1 MKVWLKAPKW
11 LVPGPRII
19 GVRPW
24 LCVALGLSVL
34 INLVL
39 PVANIVVYPGVA
51 RAAESA
57 AENAAA
63 SAGTINLNNAPTP
76 GGLEALAIS
85 SLAGNAGKKSILSE
99 WPEEFGPPR
108 DITRASRWPGYK
120 AVIGPDSNI
129 WCVTLDG
136 LAAGQGDIVLTRITD
151 DMKVLDSHKITS
163 IEGDIVNFDVAAGD
177 DEVILAWAEKR
188 GDDFYI
194 LIREIRWLSKGG
206 EKPGESSDAAVSV
219 SSMDTRQFL
228 IIKSVAADIAVSISD
243 GRLFVGWVDQEQG
256 RPGVF
261 VSELPVGML
270 EQLPID
276 SLGQPPEEP
285 ENGLEAA
292 PVPANGVSHRSE
304 FPDRIRLS
312 DPAVSAS
319 SLKLASAPG
328 GVWVVWV
335 QTGQIVNQVMVRAYV
350 NGSPGPELKI
360 MDTTATEAR
369 GISLL
374 VSDDGTCHLVF
385 TQGRIF
391 RGGVGRPVVVYGT
404 IKSDGHWIAEPVS
417 ITQGEGHVVAPSA
430 SFDGEGLQVVWSD
443 NRDGKF
449 QVHHASI
456 QLSTDVPQPASAG
469 AATLSSK
476 ECMYPQ
482 IFVFQNGAIGILYQV
497 YLSDGDMLLQGVSST
512 DPREPGWAY
521 YLGLDLEKPVQD
533 GCFRLVN
540 GLVAALVVTL
550 LAIPSLAAA
559 VALTALAD
567 RLKVFSETT
576 TGTLLRFLYLF
587 GVIFLLKQPG
597 VWFYL
602 FAPVLPGWI
611 KWLSFALASAATIN
625 LCLQSRLN
633 FRDILFTA
641 LAGALFVFF
650 DSSFC
655 IIVKGVGFF

>member
-1 MKVWLKAPKW
+1 MKVWLKAPKR
-11 LVPGPRII
+11 LIPGSRII
-19 GVRPW
+19 DVCPW
-24 LCVALGLSVL
+24 LCVALGLSVF
-34 INLVL
+34 INMVL
-39 PVANIVVYPGVA
+39 PVANIVIYPGVA
-51 RAAESA
+51 RAAETA
-57 AENAAA
+57 AENAAE
-63 SAGTINLNNAPTP
+63 SAGTINTNDTPAP
-76 GGLEALAIS
+76 GKIESLAIS
-85 SLAGNAGKKSILSE
+85 SLAGNTGKKSILPE
-99 WPEEFGPPR
+99 WPEEFGPPH

-120 AVIGPDSNI
+120 AVMGPDSNI

-136 LAAGQGDIVLTRITD
+136 LVAGQGDFVLTRITHE
-151 DMKVLDSHKITS
+151 MNVLDSHKITS
-163 IEGDIVNFDVAAGD
+163 LEGDIVNFDVAAGD

-194 LIREIRWLSKGG
+194 LIKEIRCLSEGVEELGKG
-206 EKPGESSDAAVSV
+206 SNIADCVSLL
-219 SSMDTRQFL
+219 DTRQFL

-243 GRLFVGWVDQEQG
+243 GRCFIGWVDQEEG

-270 EQLPID
+270 DQLPVD
-276 SLGQPPEEP
+276 GLAQPAQGP
-285 ENGLEAA
+285 ENGQAA
-292 PVPANGVSHRSE
+292 ASVPVNGVSHVRE
-304 FPDRIRLS
+304 FSDRIRLS
-312 DPAVSAS
+312 NPAVSVG
-319 SLKLASAPG
+319 SLKLAPAPG

-350 NGSPGPELKI
+350 DGSTGTELKI

-385 TQGRIF
+385 TQGRIS

-404 IKSDGHWIAEPVS
+404 LKSDGYWIAEPIS
-417 ITQGEGHVVAPSA
+417 ITHGEGHVVAPSA
-430 SFDGEGLQVVWSD
+430 AFGGEGLEVAWSD

-449 QVHHASI
+449 QVHHASVQI
-456 QLSTDVPQPASAG
+456 SSNVPRLVSAG

-497 YLSDGDMLLQGVSST
+497 YLSEGDMLLQGVSAT

-521 YLGLDLEKPVQD
+521 YLGLDLERPVQD
-533 GCFRLVN
+533 GFFRLVN
-540 GLVAALVVTL
+540 GLAAALVVTL

-559 VALTALAD
+559 VAMTAFAD
-567 RLKVFSETT
+567 RLKVFSETW
-576 TGTLLRFLYLF
+576 TGTLLRFLCLF
-587 GVIFLLKQPG
+587 GAIFLLKQPG

-611 KWLSFALASAATIN
+611 GWLSFALASAATIS
-625 LCLQSRLN
+625 LCLQSRPN

-650 DSSFC
+650 DSMFS
-655 IIVKGVGFF
+655 IIVKGVGLF

>member
-1 MKVWLKAPKW
+1 MKVWLKAPKR
-11 LVPGPRII
+11 LIPGPRII

-24 LCVALGLSVL
+24 LCVALGMSVF

-39 PVANIVVYPGVA
+39 PVANIVFYPGVA
-51 RAAESA
+51 WAAETA

-63 SAGTINLNNAPTP
+63 SAGTINLNNAPAP

-85 SLAGNAGKKSILSE
+85 SLAGNTGKKSILPN

-108 DITRASRWPGYK
+108 DIARASRWPGYK
-120 AVIGPDSNI
+120 AVMGPDSNI
-129 WCVTLDG
+129 WCITLDG
-136 LAAGQGDIVLTRITD
+136 VGAGQGDFVLTRITSE
-151 DMKVLDSHKITS
+151 MNVFDSHKITS
-163 IEGDIVNFDVAAGD
+163 VEGNIVNFDVAAGD

-188 GDDFYI
+188 GDDFHI
-194 LIREIRWLSKGG
+194 LIKEIGWLSEGG
-206 EKPGESSDAAVSV
+206 EKPGESSNTADSV
-219 SSMDTRQFL
+219 SSMGTRQFL

-243 GRLFVGWVDQEQG
+243 GRLFVGWVDQEEG

-270 EQLPID
+270 EQLPVD
-276 SLGQPPEEP
+276 GLGQPSQEP
-285 ENGLEAA
+285 ENGPEAS
-292 PVPANGVSHRSE
+292 PVPANGVSYKRE
-304 FPDRIRLS
+304 FPGRIRFS
-312 DPAVSAS
+312 NPAVSVS
-319 SLKLASAPG
+319 SLKLAPAPG

-335 QTGQIVNQVMVRAYV
+335 QTGQVVNQVMVRAYV
-350 NGSPGPELKI
+350 HGSTGPELKI

-385 TQGRIF
+385 TQGRIS

-417 ITQGEGHVVAPSA
+417 ITHGEGHVVAPSA
-430 SFDGEGLQVVWSD
+430 AFGGEGLEVAWSD

-456 QLSTDVPQPASAG
+456 QISSNVPRPVSAG

-476 ECMYPQ
+476 ECIYPQ
-482 IFVFQNGAIGILYQV
+482 IFVFQNGARGILYQV
-497 YLSDGDMLLQGVSST
+497 YLSEGDMLLQGVSTT

-521 YLGLDLEKPVQD
+521 YLGLDLERPVQD
-533 GCFRLVN
+533 GFFRLVN

-567 RLKVFSETT
+567 RLKIFSETT
-576 TGTLLRFLYLF
+576 TGTLLRFLCLF
-587 GVIFLLKQPG
+587 GAIFLLKQPE

-611 KWLSFALASAATIN
+611 GWLSFVLASAATIN
-625 LCLQSRLN
+625 LCLQSRPN

-650 DSSFC
+650 DSIFS
-655 IIVKGVGFF
+655 IIVKGVGLF